1 MKPKTLA
8 QVPPTESEL
17 RALLGASFAAYQA
30 LLAGNADL
38 RPEWKYYG
46 PKSGWTLKLFDRRRN
61 LCFLM
66 PRAGELGVAFALGE
80 AAVKRAL
87 DADLPAPLKQE
98 IREARQYVEGRPVRL
113 TVRDAADLALVAT
126 LLAIKREK

>member
-1 MKPKTLA
+1 MKAMPRTE
-8 QVPPTESEL
+8 VPPSDSEL
-17 RALLGASFAAYQA
+17 RALLGASFAAYET
-30 LLAGNADL
+30 LLAGNAKL

-46 PKSGWTLKLFDRRRN
+46 PKSGWTLKLFDGRRN

-66 PRAGELGVAFALGE
+66 PRADGLGVAFVLGE
-80 AAVKRAL
+80 AAVQRAL
-87 DADLPAPLKQE
+87 DADLPALLKQE

-113 TVRDAADLALVAT
+113 TVRDGADLAAVAT